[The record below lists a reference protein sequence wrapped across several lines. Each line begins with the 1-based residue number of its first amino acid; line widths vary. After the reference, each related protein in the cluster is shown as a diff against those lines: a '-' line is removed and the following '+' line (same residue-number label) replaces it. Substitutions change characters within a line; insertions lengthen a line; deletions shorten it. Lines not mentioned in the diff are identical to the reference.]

1 MDKPARVVLHE
12 RDAAGLLRQTSVSH
26 IGFSVPDVATTADFY
41 GRVLGLLVQ
50 EDLPGGGVRL
60 GWGTGHHVIEL
71 VAGEPN
77 LTHYG
82 FEVRDE
88 NGVEGIA
95 KRLTAAG
102 HVVED
107 LSSDYLDCSLG
118 SPTGIVVRDP
128 DGTPVHFHGAVER
141 QGERRRH
148 WPSPD
153 QVPAHHPGH
162 CRCLGNGVILRRHN
176 RIQNL

>member
-1 MDKPARVVLHE
+1 MDKPSRVVLHE

-26 IGFSVPDVATTADFY
+26 IGFSVPDVATTSDFY

-50 EDLPGGGVRL
+50 GDLPGGGVRL

-71 VAGEPN
+71 VAGEPG
-77 LTHYG
+77 LKHYG

-102 HVVED
+102 HVVEG
-107 LSSDYLDCSLG
+107 LSSGYLDCSLG
-118 SPTGIVVRDP
+118 SPT
-128 DGTPVHFHGAVER
+128 
-141 QGERRRH
+141 
-148 WPSPD
+148 
-153 QVPAHHPGH
+153 
-162 CRCLGNGVILRRHN
+162 
-176 RIQNL
+176 